1 METMTIAGYVGRDA
15 EVKVFNGQ
23 EYTAF
28 SVAVDKSYKKA
39 DNTKVEQTN
48 WYNILRKGSGIAPH
62 VKKGTYLIIQ
72 GEPRHK
78 MYKDN
83 SGQYNISLNMNADKI
98 NFGPSKPIESTPQE
112 GNYRSPQ
119 ANEQA
124 KVQPVVSSH
133 VVDLT
138 DQGDDLPF

>member
-15 EVKVFNGQ
+15 EIKIFNGQ
-23 EYTAF
+23 EYTTF
-28 SVAVDKSYKKA
+28 SVAVDKSYKKS

-48 WYNILRKGSGIAPH
+48 WYSVLRKGSGIAPH
-62 VKKGTYLIIQ
+62 LKKGTYLIIQ

-78 MYKDN
+78 IYKDH

-98 NFGPSKPIESTPQE
+98 NFGPSKPVDNTPPQE

-119 ANEQA
+119 VKEAM
-124 KVQPVVSSH
+124 PTSSA

-138 DQGDDLPF
+138 GDQDDLPF